1 MKKKNEAKIASLLV
15 SKRQILGLNKIIL
28 NICVLRAMEINKN

>member
-15 SKRQILGLNKIIL
+15 SKQNGLNKIIL